1 MACYMYINRDRRSVL
16 FISTSGKTK
25 VNGETLS
32 IFISALPHFCFF
44 FCQLDSFYHY
54 INKYIIIIVAINCF
68 KSFYISFNS
77 ESLYTY
83 QQLFYGR

>member
-1 MACYMYINRDRRSVL
+1 MKWNILC
-16 FISTSGKTK
+16 
-25 VNGETLS
+25 
-32 IFISALPHFCFF
+32 F

-54 INKYIIIIVAINCF
+54 INKYIIITVAINCS